1 MNMKKLMLGLAA
13 LALVVSAT
21 AVQAADDASDAKN
34 YSVEVSADVFSAYV
48 SRGQV
53 WNDEPVFQPN
63 LWVEMPY
70 GFDFNLWA
78 TMDLTDSDKSC
89 VPDTA
94 GKWSEFDFTLGWSAP
109 LPEDS
114 PIALWIG
121 STFYT
126 YPQFEDDED
135 YDAAVKLSGN
145 CILNPWIRFVHECDG
160 SGNGRFDVGIS
171 HSFDLTDAISLK
183 LSGECT
189 YGLDDWMDKWNRTD
203 EDGATVVK
211 GGDAGFVDVM
221 VMATLGW
228 QVTDNWS
235 VALKAGWSSLI
246 DDDARDSADFDDV
259 EKDIFFGGVSTAWS
273 F

>member
-1 MNMKKLMLGLAA
+1 MKKLMLSLAA
-13 LALVVSAT
+13 LALALSAV
-21 AVQAADDASDAKN
+21 AVQAADDSSDAKN

-53 WNDEPVFQPN
+53 FNDEPVFQPN

-89 VPDTA
+89 APDTG

-114 PIALWIG
+114 PIALWVG

-126 YPQFEDDED
+126 YPQFDDDTD

-145 CILNPWIRFVHECDG
+145 CILNPWIRVVHECNQSDAV
-160 SGNGRFDVGIS
+160 RVDVGLS
-171 HSFDLTDAISLK
+171 HSFDLTDTISF
-183 LSGECT
+183 GVDAQCT
-189 YGLDDWMDKWNRTD
+189 YGTDGWMEKWNRTD
-203 EDGATVVK
+203 DDGATLVK
-211 GGDAGFVDVM
+211 GGDAGLVDVM

-235 VALKAGWSSLI
+235 VALKGGWSSLI
-246 DDDARDSADFDDV
+246 DDDDRDSADVDDV
-259 EKDIFFGGVSTAWS
+259 EKDIFYGGVSTAWS